1 MMMKN
6 ILIGLTFSS
15 LLLLQTACDKENES
29 AQQSISK
36 KLIGASWTPSEVK
49 WDGVNITAEYTSMR
63 LTIGANI
70 YSTTNGGLAWA
81 SSGTWAFADSSTTTA
96 ILRDNAVLINFVLSS
111 DAKTL
116 DMDFVI
122 AERQYTAGR
131 MTGLEGVYHFRFTRP

>member
-1 MMMKN
+1 MRKN
-6 ILIGLTFSS
+6 LLIAVTFTS
-15 LLLLQTACDKENES
+15 LLLLQAACDKENES

-36 KLIGASWTPSEVK
+36 KLTGASWTPVEVK
-49 WDGVNITAEYTSMR
+49 RDGVNITTEYTSMR
-63 LTIGANI
+63 LTIGANT

-81 SSGTWAFADSSTTTA
+81 SSGTWAFPDSSTTTT
-96 ILRDNAVLINFVLSS
+96 ILRDNAVLINLVLSS

-122 AERQYTAGR
+122 AERQYTTGR